1 MNRLRLLTKS
11 LLIVWFFAVM
21 PVQAEDD
28 DEYLLSEST
37 YKALEAAQESMDA
50 QNFNTAEI
58 ALRDLLEKTDDDSYD
73 EAMVLQTLGYLY
85 TETENYPQAVNIFRQ
100 ALATDALPEDIAH
113 NLRYN
118 LAQLLISD
126 EKFNEGIEVLQ
137 RWLETDD
144 SPPDNAYLLL
154 ATAQYQVKQYTNT
167 VRTLRTLISRASTPK
182 ESWYRLM
189 LSAHLE
195 MNQSQQAIEVL
206 QTLIVMNP
214 CEKSYWQQIS
224 ALYQQQEEIF
234 YSLSVQMLAKRLDL
248 GDGQTVIRLADTY
261 RYLSIPYKSARLL
274 TQALEDGRIEASFK
288 NLDKLANSWL
298 AAREY
303 TEAAEVLQRMA
314 RIDDSG
320 ETDLRLAQVHV
331 SKEDWQPALD
341 ALMPAI
347 DKLSGAEQGRAYLL
361 AGMAYANL
369 EVYDESRTMLEQ
381 ATEFEEERQ
390 RATQWLN
397 YIASLTEENG
407 DDDDTDTANTENGSG

>member
-1 MNRLRLLTKS
+1 MSRLGLISKMLL
-11 LLIVWFFAVM
+11 LFWLAAVTTA
-21 PVQAEDD
+21 QAAD
-28 DEYLLSEST
+28 DEYLLTEAT
-37 YKALEAAQESMDA
+37 YKALEAAQEDMDEK
-50 QNFNTAEI
+50 NFSRAET
-58 ALRDLLEKTDDDSYD
+58 ALRDLLEDTDNDSYD

-85 TETENYPQAVNIFRQ
+85 SETEDYPQAVETFRE
-100 ALATDALPEDIAH
+100 ALATDALPEDMTH

-137 RWLETDD
+137 RWLERDD

-214 CEKSYWQQIS
+214 REKSYWQQIS

-320 ETDLRLAQVHV
+320 ETDLQLAQVHV

>member
-11 LLIVWFFAVM
+11 LLIVWLFAVM

-50 QNFNTAEI
+50 QNFNTAET
-58 ALRDLLEKTDDDSYD
+58 ALRDLLEKTDDDPYD
-73 EAMVLQTLGYLY
+73 QAMVLQTLGYLY

-126 EKFNEGIEVLQ
+126 EKFNEGIAVLQ
-137 RWLETDD
+137 RWLEADD

-167 VRTLRTLISRASTPK
+167 VHTLRTLISRASTPK

-214 CEKSYWQQIS
+214 REKSYWQQIS

-248 GDGQTVIRLADTY
+248 GDGETVIRLADTY

-303 TEAAEVLQRMA
+303 TQAAEVLQRMA

-347 DKLSGAEQGRAYLL
+347 DKLSGSEQGRAYLL

-369 EVYDESRTMLEQ
+369 EDYDESRTMLEQ
-381 ATEFEEERQ
+381 ATAFEKERQ

-407 DDDDTDTANTENGSG
+407 DDEADTANTENGSG

>member
-1 MNRLRLLTKS
+1 MNRLRLITKS
-11 LLIVWFFAVM
+11 LLLLWLTVSM
-21 PVQAEDD
+21 PLQAAD
-28 DEYLLSEST
+28 DEYLLTETT
-37 YKALEAAQESMDA
+37 YKALESAQEQMDA
-50 QNFNTAEI
+50 QNFSAAES
-58 ALRDLLEKTDDDSYD
+58 ALRELLDETDNVSYD

-85 TETENYPQAVNIFRQ
+85 TETNNYPQAVVIFRQ
-100 ALATDALPEDIAH
+100 ALATGALPEDMAH
-113 NLRYN
+113 NMRYN

-126 EKFNEGIEVLQ
+126 EQYDEGITVLQ
-137 RWLETDD
+137 RWLEADD

-214 CEKSYWQQIS
+214 REKAYWQQIS

-248 GDGQTVIRLADTY
+248 GDGETVIRLADTY

-303 TEAAEVLQRMA
+303 NEAAEVLQRMA

-331 SKEDWQPALD
+331 SKEDWQPALN
-341 ALMPAI
+341 ALIPAI
-347 DKLSGAEQGRAYLL
+347 DKLSGSEQGRAYLL

-369 EVYDESRTMLEQ
+369 EDYDESRTMLEQ
-381 ATEFEEERQ
+381 ATAFEKERQ

-397 YIASLTEENG
+397 YIASLTEENE
-407 DDDDTDTANTENGSG
+407 DDDADTANTENGSG